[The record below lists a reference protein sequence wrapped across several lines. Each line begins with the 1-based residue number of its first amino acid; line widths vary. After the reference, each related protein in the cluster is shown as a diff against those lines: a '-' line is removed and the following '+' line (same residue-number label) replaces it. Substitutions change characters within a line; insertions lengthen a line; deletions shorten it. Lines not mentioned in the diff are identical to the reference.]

1 MAQQPVDD
9 ADDDRD
15 DRESTPAPQGPFRSG
30 YAALIG
36 RPNAGKSTLL
46 NRLLGEKVAI
56 VSPKPQ
62 TTRTR
67 ILGVLTRP
75 EGQIAFFDTPGIHQ
89 AKGALNK
96 FMVDAALN
104 AAEDSDVVLY
114 LVETEGV
121 RESTELKVSPGNR
134 TVLERLKKLG
144 KPVVLVLTKID
155 TIKKVMLLPLIDL
168 YRKEFPF
175 LEVIPVSARQGDG
188 LDLLFADTLK
198 HLPEGDPIFP
208 PDTLTDQAERTLVEE
223 FIREQVLRHCHQEV
237 PYSVA
242 VVVEV
247 FDETERDVPPPPP
260 KKGKK
265 KPPAPG
271 KPKLEG
277 LIRVHANIFVERD
290 SQKAIVIGKRGEMLK
305 TIGTDAR
312 QSIQRFFGNH
322 VFLSL
327 QVKVEPRWTERVDG
341 LRKLG
346 YQSDTKKPENL

>member
-1 MAQQPVDD
+1 M
-9 ADDDRD
+9 
-15 DRESTPAPQGPFRSG
+15 RSG

-67 ILGVLTRP
+67 ILGVVTKDA
-75 EGQIAFFDTPGIHQ
+75 GQLALFDTPGLHQ

-96 FMVDAALN
+96 FMVDAALH
-104 AAEDSDVVLY
+104 AADDCDVVLF
-114 LVETEGV
+114 LVDAEGV
-121 RESTELKVSPGNR
+121 TEERAPTVSPGNR
-134 TVLERLKKLG
+134 AVLEQLKQLG
-144 KPVVLVLTKID
+144 KPVILVLTKID
-155 TIKKVMLLPLIDL
+155 TIKKVLLLPLIDL

-175 LEVIPVSARQGDG
+175 TEVLPVSARHNEG
-188 LDLLFADTLK
+188 LENLFEQVLK
-198 HLPEGDPIFP
+198 HLPEGEPIFP
-208 PDTLTDQAERTLVEE
+208 KDMLTDQAERVLVGEL
-223 FIREQVLRHCHQEV
+223 IREQVLRHCHQEV

-242 VVVEV
+242 VVVEE
-247 FDETERDVPPPPP
+247 FDESERDKPPPRA
-260 KKGKK
+260 KKNKK
-265 KPPAPG
+265 KAPAAADT

-277 LIRVHANIFVERD
+277 LVRILANIYVERE

-312 QSIQRFFGNH
+312 MSIQRLLGNH
-322 VFLSL
+322 VYLSL
-327 QVKVEPRWTERVDG
+327 QVKVEPRWTERPDG

-346 YQSDTKKPENL
+346 YAQEKLS